1 MIENLK
7 ETHERLLDIESSRL
21 LLEED
26 GIASITFYQ
35 GNLKSAI
42 EKLKQRA
49 AKVVQA
55 NPWLVGRLV
64 RDKRKDKNVQLVFPQ
79 DASAKEL
86 VDLMF
91 HPSPASVQVGSNMPY
106 KQLYQASESA
116 VIKKGIKSINQTDVI
131 SRLTIVPDR
140 DNEQGFVLIFSI
152 SHIAA
157 DGYTYY
163 KIFNSL
169 FSENP
174 IEKLRPK
181 RHLHADKAIRT
192 AVGEKQYDYLFS
204 PAFIL
209 NAIKGA
215 LFGQKA
221 KCLAYYL
228 DTDKIADAKSKVI
241 KKNSKIN
248 FVSTNDIITSSF
260 IKTTQARLSMTAIN
274 LRNRVDNIS
283 PEDAGNYEAALLFDH
298 KVGASPEGIRE
309 TILNGPDFKPTVEP
323 LPNFFT
329 GLTCN
334 VCIVTN
340 WAGFTGN
347 LLIQGC
353 EQQLHLP
360 LHATNL
366 MPFDCAIIF
375 EAKPEELAMLV
386 FAKRV
391 SNDAL
396 ESGCEVGQ
404 PVSNKIFN
412 NK

>member
-1 MIENLK
+1 MIENVK
-7 ETHERLLDIESSRL
+7 QTSERLLDIESSRL

-35 GNLKSAI
+35 GDLKSAI
-42 EKLKQRA
+42 EKIKQRA
-49 AKVVQA
+49 ARVVEA
-55 NPWLVGRLV
+55 NPWLVGRLI
-64 RDKRKDKNVQLVFPQ
+64 RDKREDKNVQLFFPQ
-79 DASAKEL
+79 NASSKEL

-91 HPSPASVQVGSNMPY
+91 HPSPASIQVGSNMPY

-116 VIKKGIKSINQTDVI
+116 VIKKGIKSINQTDVV

-140 DNEQGFVLIFSI
+140 DNEQGFALIFSI

-174 IEKLRPK
+174 IETLQPK
-181 RHLHADKAIRT
+181 RHLQADKAIRT
-192 AVGEKQYDYLFS
+192 AVGAKQYDYLFS
-204 PAFIL
+204 PSFIL

-221 KCLAYYL
+221 KCFAYYL
-228 DTDKIADAKSKVI
+228 DSDKIADVKSKVI

-260 IKTTQARLSMTAIN
+260 IRATQARLSMTAIN
-274 LRNRVDNIS
+274 LRSRVDSIS
-283 PEDAGNYEAALLFDH
+283 PQDAGNYEAALLFDH

-309 TILNGPDFKPTVEP
+309 TILNGPNFEPTIEP
-323 LPNFFT
+323 LPNFFK

-347 LLIQGC
+347 LFIQDC

-375 EAKPEELAMLV
+375 EAKPGQLAMLV
-386 FAKRV
+386 FAKRIG
-391 SNDAL
+391 NDTL
-396 ESGCEVGQ
+396 KSSCEVGQ
-404 PVSNKIFN
+404 SVSTKIFSN
-412 NK
+412 